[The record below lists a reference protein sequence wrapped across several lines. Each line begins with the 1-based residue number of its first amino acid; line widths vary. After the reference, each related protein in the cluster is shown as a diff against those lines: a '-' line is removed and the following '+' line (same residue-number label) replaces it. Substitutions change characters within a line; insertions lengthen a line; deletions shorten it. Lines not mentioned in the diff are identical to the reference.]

1 MPQTKPI
8 PIIDPVQRLQNVV
21 DRLRGENG
29 CPWDRKQT
37 PESMAVYLKEE
48 AHEVADA
55 VAAGNPADICEE
67 LGDVLFLVVFIA
79 RLFAETGRFDFTR
92 VAEGVTEKMVRRHPH
107 IFGDERAETPEEVL
121 HRWRRIKRAEK
132 QAAGRPEKP
141 VPASLPLLIRSV
153 KLLKQTPRPKVTDAV
168 STFDANWRRLKT
180 RLTEET
186 ENTADFTL
194 QIGSLFF
201 QLIALSH
208 GLRVHPEAALASFLA
223 ERETGNQSEP
233 AP

>member
-1 MPQTKPI
+1 MPQTEPI

-37 PESMAVYLKEE
+37 PDSMAVYLKEE
-48 AHEVADA
+48 AHEAADA

-79 RLFAETGRFDFTR
+79 RLFAETGRFDFNR
-92 VAEGVTEKMVRRHPH
+92 VAEGITEKMIRRHPH

-121 HRWRRIKRAEK
+121 HRWRRIKSAEK
-132 QAAGRPEKP
+132 NAAGRPEKP
-141 VPASLPLLIRSV
+141 VSASLPLLIRAV
-153 KLLKQTPRPKVTDAV
+153 KLLKQAPPPKVADAV
-168 STFDANWRRLKT
+168 STFEANWRRLKG
-180 RLTEET
+180 RLSEET
-186 ENTADFTL
+186 ENTGDFTL
-194 QIGSLFF
+194 QIGRLFF
-201 QLIALSH
+201 ELIALSH
-208 GLRVHPEAALASFLA
+208 SLGIHPEAALAASLA
-223 ERETGNQSEP
+223 ERETGNQSET